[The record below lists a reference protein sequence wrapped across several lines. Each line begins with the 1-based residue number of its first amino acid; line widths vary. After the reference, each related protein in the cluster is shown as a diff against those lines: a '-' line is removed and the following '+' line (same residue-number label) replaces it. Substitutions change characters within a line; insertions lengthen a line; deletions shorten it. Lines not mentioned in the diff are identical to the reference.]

1 VHDHVILD
9 TYPRK
14 TQAAVHDNRLA
25 PRIMLRRISSHTP
38 GRSVP
43 ADMIVCTYTRYHGC
57 CDTQ

>member
-1 VHDHVILD
+1 
-9 TYPRK
+9 
-14 TQAAVHDNRLA
+14 
-25 PRIMLRRISSHTP
+25 MLRRISSHTP